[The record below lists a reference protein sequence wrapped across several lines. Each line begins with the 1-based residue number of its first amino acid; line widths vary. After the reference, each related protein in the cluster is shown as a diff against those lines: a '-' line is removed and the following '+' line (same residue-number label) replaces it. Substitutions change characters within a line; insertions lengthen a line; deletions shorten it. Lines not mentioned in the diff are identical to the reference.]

1 MAQAEFALK
10 LLRDSG
16 PSGSFVILSPFSISV
31 ALAMVYAGAD
41 GKTKIEIG
49 DALAKGAKDEEIV
62 NYFSALMM
70 ELSKE
75 GDGYKLL
82 AANKLYVQEHSDIL
96 QSFKDVIKEKFD
108 GQLQEVDF
116 SKATETAK
124 IINEWVE
131 KKTNAKIKNLISPD
145 MLTVATTLAL
155 VNAIYFKG
163 DWATKFD
170 VHRTMKKQFH
180 VAENQNREIEM
191 MTVTQNFLYTEDE
204 TMQVLGLPYKSGVVS
219 MFVFLPKKKF
229 GLAEVEKSLS
239 GEKLIALI
247 NSSAKDNKII
257 IEMMTVTQNFLYTE
271 DETMQ
276 VLGLPYKSGVVSM
289 FVFLPKKKFALAEV
303 EKSLSG
309 EKLIALIN
317 SSTKDNKIIVE
328 LPKFKLE
335 SKFELR
341 TTLEQLG
348 IHDAF
353 TSSANFSDI
362 SAKPLIISHVI
373 HQAFIETN
381 EEGTEAAA
389 ATAILMSRSMRPLA
403 ATLPIKFIA
412 DHPFIFAIVKNN
424 HILFIGRFH

>member
-1 MAQAEFALK
+1 MATLWLMLIGVLALVHCVNADVDLTMAQAEFALK

-49 DALAKGAKDEEIV
+49 DALAKGAKGEEIV

-257 IEMMTVTQNFLYTE
+257 
-271 DETMQ
+271 
-276 VLGLPYKSGVVSM
+276 
-289 FVFLPKKKFALAEV
+289 
-303 EKSLSG
+303 
-309 EKLIALIN
+309 
-317 SSTKDNKIIVE
+317 VE

-403 ATLPIKFIA
+403 ATLPIRFIA